1 MIKKLI
7 ATSIAVFVMQSEA
20 IGSASE
26 ALRVAHP
33 EKTLLTDIIN
43 SGKRLVAVGKHGT
56 IVYSDDGSSWEQAH
70 VPIQSLLTAVEF
82 TSAKR
87 GWACGHDA
95 SILNTTDGG
104 VSWQIQQYL
113 PDLEKPCLD
122 IEFVDDK
129 QGFAIGAY
137 GMMYQTQDGGKSW
150 TKRFL
155 NEFVHPDDVEY
166 LAELKQDDPQAY
178 EEETQFIL
186 PHFNRMLIDGN
197 DIFLVGEMGLFAV
210 SRDLGTTWTR
220 IDEFYSGSLFA
231 VNKNKQEQLIAAG
244 LRGNTF
250 ISDSKDVSFSPINVE
265 KAATIN
271 SIVSTDTAQIMLANS
286 GFVFTIEGKNVKTKQ
301 LKNGKS
307 ILSGVLHNGQ
317 LVLATEEG
325 IQTIEVD
332 R

>member
-7 ATSIAVFVMQSEA
+7 ATSIAVLVMQSEA
-20 IGSASE
+20 FGSAEE

-33 EKTLLTDIIN
+33 EKTLLTDITY
-43 SGKRLVAVGKHGT
+43 SGDRLVAVGKHGT
-56 IVYSDDGSSWEQAH
+56 IVFSDDGSSWQQAH
-70 VPIQSLLTAVEF
+70 VPIQSLLTAVDF
-82 TSAKR
+82 TTAER

-95 SILNTTDGG
+95 SILHTTDGG

-122 IEFVDDK
+122 IEFVNDK

-150 TKRFL
+150 NKRFL
-155 NEFVHPDDVEY
+155 SEFVHPDDVDY

-178 EEETQFIL
+178 EDETQFIL
-186 PHFNRMLIDGN
+186 PHFNRMLIDGQN
-197 DIFLVGEMGLFAV
+197 IYLVGEMGLFAV
-210 SRDLGTTWTR
+210 SHDLGVTWER
-220 IDEFYSGSLFA
+220 QEEFYSGSLFA
-231 VNKNKQEQLIAAG
+231 VNKNQHSELIVAG

-250 ISDSKDVSFSPINVE
+250 QSASDDISFTPTKVD

-271 SIVSTDTAQIMLANS
+271 SIVEYKNNQIMLANS
-286 GFVFTIEGKNVKTKQ
+286 GFIFTVTGNKVQTRQ

-307 ILSGVLHNGQ
+307 ILSGVIHNGK

-325 IQTIEVD
+325 IQNIEVD